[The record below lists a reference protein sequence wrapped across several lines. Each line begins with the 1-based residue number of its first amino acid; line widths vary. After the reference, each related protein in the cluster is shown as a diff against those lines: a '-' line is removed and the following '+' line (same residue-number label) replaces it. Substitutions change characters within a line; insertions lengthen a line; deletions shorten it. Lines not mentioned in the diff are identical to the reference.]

1 MENFGSA
8 MHTQR
13 TKGELESEI
22 SQVIIRLE
30 RDLMGRGPLD
40 TRTYLV
46 DDMVVVRL
54 RGVLT
59 PAEEKLVANG
69 NSGPQLVKQ
78 MREELLACKR
88 PHLEQAVRRALG
100 VGVRSVYTDINPE
113 AGERVIVMIL
123 TGKPDAIESRKE
135 SGS

>member
-1 MENFGSA
+1 MNDFGSA
-8 MHTQR
+8 TPLR
-13 TKGELESEI
+13 SRGELEAEI
-22 SQVIIRLE
+22 SLAVTRLE

-59 PAEEKLVANG
+59 PAEENLVNTG
-69 NSGPQLVKQ
+69 QLGPQLIKQ

-88 PHLEQAVRRALG
+88 PQLEQAVRRALG
-100 VGVRSVYTDINPE
+100 VSVRSVYTDISPE
-113 AGERVIVMIL
+113 SGDRVIVIL
-123 TGKPDAIESRKE
+123 LDGKPEAREGQRDP
-135 SGS
+135 GP